1 MQSNDASLLRQ
12 SSLHLCS
19 MQCLPASKQISD
31 SSSARAHFCCSYV
44 SCLQFL
50 LQAGRKLLSCSQTRM
65 QHIKLDMP
73 YHHTPGMF
81 NFALACSSSKY
92 NMHFSMHAGI
102 CRHDQCTLSNTVFQN
117 DVKLCKILFA
127 SSVAGMKD
135 IGLVPPECPAPF
147 NLWMNVPM
155 TSAQDGGKLHFAP
168 PVSKAGDYVTM
179 RAEMDC
185 VMCFSACPQ
194 DMLPINGTL
203 AKALLDPSERATIY
217 DAHYEVL
224 PESAFPADL
233 FPVPKSKYFLQG

>member
-1 MQSNDASLLRQ
+1 
-12 SSLHLCS
+12 
-19 MQCLPASKQISD
+19 
-31 SSSARAHFCCSYV
+31 
-44 SCLQFL
+44 
-50 LQAGRKLLSCSQTRM
+50 M
-65 QHIKLDMP
+65 QHIKMHIP
-73 YHHTPGMF
+73 YHHRPGVF
-81 NFALACSSSKY
+81 TFALACSSSTF

-102 CRHDQCTLSNTVFQN
+102 CRQDQCTLPTCILKHSAKVS
-117 DVKLCKILFA
+117 KIPLA
-127 SSVAGMKD
+127 SSAAGMKD
-135 IGLVPPECPAPF
+135 IGLVPPACPAPF

-168 PVSKAGDYVTM
+168 SVSKAGDHVTM

-185 VMCFSACPQ
+185 IMCFSACPQ

>member
-1 MQSNDASLLRQ
+1 MSACDIYRYRGLGVEG
-12 SSLHLCS
+12 HH
-19 MQCLPASKQISD
+19 D
-31 SSSARAHFCCSYV
+31 SCTDNLFQGR
-44 SCLQFL
+44 L
-50 LQAGRKLLSCSQTRM
+50 AGRKLLFCSQTRM
-65 QHIKLDMP
+65 QYIKMQFP
-73 YHHTPGMF
+73 YHHAKCSPLRWP
-81 NFALACSSSKY
+81 ALSAHLTCASQCMQASACKTNIHYQRAPLFRSAKVSK
-92 NMHFSMHAGI
+92 I
-102 CRHDQCTLSNTVFQN
+102 PL
-117 DVKLCKILFA
+117 A
-127 SSVAGMKD
+127 SSVVGMKD

>member
-1 MQSNDASLLRQ
+1 
-12 SSLHLCS
+12 
-19 MQCLPASKQISD
+19 
-31 SSSARAHFCCSYV
+31 
-44 SCLQFL
+44 
-50 LQAGRKLLSCSQTRM
+50 
-65 QHIKLDMP
+65 
-73 YHHTPGMF
+73 
-81 NFALACSSSKY
+81 
-92 NMHFSMHAGI
+92 MHAGI
-102 CRHDQCTLSNTVFQN
+102 CRHDQRTLPTGVLEHSAKVR
-117 DVKLCKILFA
+117 KIPFA

-168 PVSKAGDYVTM
+168 PVSKAGDHITM

-185 VMCFSACPQ
+185 IMCFSACPQ